1 MQLGLPNCG
10 WMMTMGKPC
19 PTCGMTTA
27 FAYAAHG
34 QLGLAVLAQ
43 PMGAFLSLATGAAF
57 WIGLYVAVTGSR
69 IGEVCGNLARPR
81 VLWALAGAGAAAWAY
96 KLYIWP

>member
-27 FAYAAHG
+27 FAHAAHG
-34 QLGLAVLAQ
+34 NLVAAFVTQ
-43 PMGAFLSLATGAAF
+43 PMGAVLSVGTAVAF
-57 WIGLYVAVTGSR
+57 WIGLYVFLTGSR
-69 IGEVCGNLARPR
+69 VGEVCGNLARPR
-81 VLWALAGAGAAAWAY
+81 VLWAVAGAGGAAWAY
-96 KLYIWP
+96 KLSVWP

>member
-27 FAYAAHG
+27 FAHASHG
-34 QLGLAVLAQ
+34 QFRKAIAVQ
-43 PMGAFLSLATGAAF
+43 PMGAALSLATAAAF

-69 IGEVCGNLARPR
+69 IGAVCGNLARPR
-81 VLWALAGAGAAAWAY
+81 VLWVLAGAGAAAWAY
-96 KLYIWP
+96 KLYTWP